1 MITHQ
6 DNGLRSI
13 VMSKTIITVQHTESE
28 HHLNG
33 HAGAWGNWPL
43 TKKGHQQ
50 AFEIGKWLLTEG
62 CDDGYIM
69 YCSVKFRFEC
79 EAFIKIYNL
88 PFPEDWDV
96 DEDYRFDISPVMI

>member
-1 MITHQ
+1 
-6 DNGLRSI
+6 
-13 VMSKTIITVQHTESE
+13 MSKTIITVQHTESE

-62 CDDGYIM
+62 H
-69 YCSVKFRFEC
+69 VLFRFDPC
-79 EAFIKIYNL
+79 SA
-88 PFPEDWDV
+88 DG
-96 DEDYRFDISPVMI
+96 R

>member
-1 MITHQ
+1 M
-6 DNGLRSI
+6 N
-13 VMSKTIITVQHTESE
+13 KTIITVQHTESE

-62 CDDGYIM
+62 CDDG
-69 YCSVKFRFEC
+69 
-79 EAFIKIYNL
+79 
-88 PFPEDWDV
+88 
-96 DEDYRFDISPVMI
+96 